1 MKNNL
6 PFVSVIIPCRN
17 EEKFIGQ
24 CLDSI
29 IAQDYP
35 KDQLKVLVVDGMSED
50 RTRGIVKEY
59 VKRHQFIKILDNSK
73 KITPVALNIGI
84 KQAKGEIVMRMDAHT
99 NYEKDYI
106 SKCIKNLKEYK
117 ADNVG
122 GIWKI
127 VPRDNTN
134 VGKAIAHSLSHP
146 FGIGNAYYRF
156 ASNEARWVD
165 TVPFFCYKKE
175 IFNKIGLFNENL
187 ARGQDME
194 FNLRLKKAGYKTL
207 LVPEIVSYYHAR
219 SDLRSFCKH
228 NFSNGLWAIL
238 PFKFTNHMPV
248 SWRHLVPLAF
258 VSSLIVSAMLGLLIK
273 PFFWLF
279 LVILGIYGLGNLAAS
294 LQIAWQER
302 DIRYIFAMPLVFGM
316 LHIGYGLGSL
326 WGAIKLVKT
335 PNFWNKLFGL
345 EAKHETDRR

>member
-1 MKNNL
+1 MKEL
-6 PFVSVIIPCRN
+6 PFVSIVIPCRN
-17 EEKFIGQ
+17 EEKFITQ
-24 CLDSI
+24 CLESI
-29 IAQDYP
+29 IANDYS
-35 KDQLKVLVVDGMSED
+35 KNRLEVLVVHGMSED
-50 RTRGIVKEY
+50 GTRVIVEEY
-59 VKRHQFIKILDNSK
+59 AQRYPFIRLFDNPK
-73 KITPVALNIGI
+73 KITPCALNIGI
-84 KQAKGEIVMRMDAHT
+84 RYAKGEIIMRVDAHAKL
-99 NYEKDYI
+99 EKDYI
-106 SKCIKNLKEYK
+106 SKCIKNMKEYK

-134 VGKAIAHSLSHP
+134 VGKAIALSLSHP

-175 IFNKIGLFNENL
+175 IFNEIGLFNENL

-219 SDLRSFCKH
+219 SDLQSFCSH
-228 NFSNGLWAIL
+228 NFINGLWAIL

-258 VSSLIVSAMLGLLIK
+258 VSSLITLAVLGLLIK
-273 PFFWLF
+273 PSFWLF
-279 LVILGIYGLGNLAAS
+279 IVILGIYGLGNLAAS

-302 DIRYIFAMPLVFGM
+302 ELRYIFAMPLVFGM

-326 WGAIKLVKT
+326 WGVIKLVGTSK
-335 PNFWNKLFGL
+335 FWNKLFGL
-345 EAKHETDRR
+345 EAKYGTDRR